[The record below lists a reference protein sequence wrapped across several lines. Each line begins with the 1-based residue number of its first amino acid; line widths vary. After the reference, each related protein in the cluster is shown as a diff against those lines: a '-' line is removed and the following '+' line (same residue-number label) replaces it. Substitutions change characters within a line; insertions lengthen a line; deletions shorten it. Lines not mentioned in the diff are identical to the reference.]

1 MEHFVS
7 DLKKIR
13 AQARMHMEAGAV
25 TDGYQADRKQVI
37 AVLNEVLETLGV

>member
-1 MEHFVS
+1 MKQFVS

-25 TDGYQADRKQVI
+25 TEITRQIVTRCSRY
-37 AVLNEVLETLGV
+37 